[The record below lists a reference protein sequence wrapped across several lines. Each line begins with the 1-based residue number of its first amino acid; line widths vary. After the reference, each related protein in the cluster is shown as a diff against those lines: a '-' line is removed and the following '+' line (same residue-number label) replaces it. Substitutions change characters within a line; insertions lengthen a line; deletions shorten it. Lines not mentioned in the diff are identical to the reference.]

1 LSAELAATIAVLDP
15 AGGAKGIG
23 AQIKRI
29 AAEHHVDRVAVVDV
43 GGDILGRPEDPG
55 LRSPLADALVAAAC
69 AAVGVPTDVLIAGPG
84 LDGEVD
90 EESVIARA
98 GGLPPAITLTA
109 ESVAPVSL
117 VLAWHPSEATALL
130 VAAARGIRGT
140 VEIREGGLPVV
151 LTEHSADV
159 LAAHLADVLDVSP
172 LAKALAGCDSL
183 SAAEQIGVDMLGFT
197 ELEHEREKATRL
209 DSGQHTEPA
218 EPVRAAS
225 TWLALARRRGVTY
238 TTFRRIAEAIGH
250 RDVPRL
256 REALVRADPAR
267 LADPLWRVA

>member
-1 LSAELAATIAVLDP
+1 
-15 AGGAKGIG
+15 
-23 AQIKRI
+23 
-29 AAEHHVDRVAVVDV
+29 
-43 GGDILGRPEDPG
+43 
-55 LRSPLADALVAAAC
+55 
-69 AAVGVPTDVLIAGPG
+69 
-84 LDGEVD
+84 
-90 EESVIARA
+90 
-98 GGLPPAITLTA
+98 
-109 ESVAPVSL
+109 
-117 VLAWHPSEATALL
+117 